1 MNDHDPNTPQEPRR
15 RAYRK
20 IVDVV
25 STGINPGLAK
35 QIETLQSELTAA
47 RTRIGDLVSSLD
59 LSRGEMDKL
68 LAKHHALQS
77 TLQTTAAERQ
87 AAEVELRTITGERNA
102 AIEDYRA
109 LLAQRN
115 ELQQGLDLANTET
128 KRIADE
134 RQAAINDYQTLR
146 ARSQD
151 LQRSLDAAIEQGR
164 TIAGERASALADYE
178 LLSGEH
184 NQLQQRLDA
193 TLSELSRIDGERQ
206 AAINDFKVMQF
217 QRDELQ
223 RRLDSAEDDIKRLD
237 GERRAAVDDF
247 RASQRQR
254 DELQRQL
261 DDTEVRLNTATG
273 ERQAAIDD
281 FRALQRQRAE
291 LQQRLDGALADVRR
305 ITGERQAAIDDF
317 RAMQRQ
323 RDELQ
328 QRLDTTEVELKTAA
342 GERQAAISDYQALLR
357 ERDRIQH
364 DRDEILAEGRT
375 LRQERDSLWSII
387 HGEYAKRLESI
398 QAENE
403 ALKRENASQI
413 ELLRNAEE
421 DGENLSRTAF
431 TVQCPPFPAG
441 FTGMASPKDE
451 ANLHRHLEGLR
462 RIYLLRADP
471 QVRSACIADM
481 LCVFGRHMHFL
492 NDPDFIEAFKRN
504 LINASDE
511 TRLWRLHT
519 LLWAAK
525 SALPLDGD
533 FVQCGVFEGFAA
545 AVLCDALGF
554 SKIKKRFFLY
564 DTFAGLDEGFSSPE
578 ERQAVHGA
586 GYDRPN
592 LHEDVVRRF
601 SQYRNVKVIRGVVPA
616 ILSSQAPS
624 KVALLHIDMKSAKA
638 EIGALEI
645 LFRRVAPGGI
655 VVLEDFGRLPS
666 TEQHLA
672 ERKWFAKQGHTV
684 CELPTGQ
691 GIIVKLP

>member
-261 DDTEVRLNTATG
+261 DDTEVRLKTATG

-281 FRALQRQRAE
+281 FRALQRQRA
-291 LQQRLDGALADVRR
+291 
-305 ITGERQAAIDDF
+305 
-317 RAMQRQ
+317 
-323 RDELQ
+323 ELQ

-525 SALPLDGD
+525 SALPLNGD